1 VASAITKHFKETDNA
16 GQIVFATHAVLSY
29 VRFWANK
36 RDWHVFIDEDIQVL
50 QHHCHQLPQTHQ
62 IITDHIELEPII
74 RSTAASS
81 STIWKNFGRKG
92 ETGTRTNCSAIWPRP
107 IRPYNPAKRNSAG
120 PAAGPVRSAYVRG
133 LLRN

>member
-1 VASAITKHFKETDNA
+1 MPPRYHVFHGGNCGGAVASAITKHFKETDNA

-62 IITDHIELEPII
+62 IITDHIELEAHNSIYSRI
-74 RSTAASS
+74 VIHDMEELRE
-81 STIWKNFGRKG
+81 KGRNRD
-92 ETGTRTNCSAIWPRP
+92 EDE
-107 IRPYNPAKRNSAG
+107 
-120 PAAGPVRSAYVRG
+120 
-133 LLRN
+133 LLRHLAEANKTL